1 MKLKFIIIGCLATL
15 LASCS
20 NGSGEVEQK
29 QHDIFPLPCKRAVRV
44 DGYKRFRA
52 YYVDKEGKEIAS
64 LSATLEKLDPNYSF
78 EPDFFQ
84 DGLLNV
90 DVRTPEGWNRVFVDE
105 KGAVVLDMK
114 QVITKLG
121 MQNIEYVK
129 YSDFSHG
136 LCFVETV
143 KGKDFVYTAINKT
156 GEVVFKLPFCPISSF
171 NDKGQA
177 YCHDLSGHIGIFSDK
192 GEVLVAPAENVVHSG
207 ITTSGHLSETLPPV
221 EDAVLKRGED
231 GKFTLYDYSG
241 KALSA
246 AMTFKFF
253 PDANGCCVVPATE
266 NGGTY
271 GIINKEGT
279 LLCKTDFRQL
289 KNDGKWY
296 WFENAN
302 HEYGWIDK
310 NGEVKVGPLKL
321 SSMQVV
327 HSRVDGYPHPFYGGE
342 YSVGTTTHDSS
353 DGDYI
358 YRAGCLTVSD
368 LRELKEKYDE
378 YEPYCLISGN
388 SIGIIALS
396 PVVNGVVIGFDVYDG
411 EAHIYKVKGKDL
423 VPVNKDNGFIPASV
437 ANGFNSVLLYGSY
450 ALNPGSHWRGIR

>member
-1 MKLKFIIIGCLATL
+1 MKLKFFIIAGMAAL

-29 QHDIFPLPCKRAVRV
+29 QYDIFPLPCKRAVRV

-64 LSATLEKLDPNYSF
+64 LSATLEKLDPNYNF
-78 EPDFFQ
+78 EPVFFQ

-90 DVRTPEGWNRVFVDE
+90 DIYTPEGKTRVFVDE
-105 KGAVVLDMK
+105 KGAVVLNMK

-121 MQNIEYVK
+121 MQNTEFVK

-143 KGKDFVYTAINKT
+143 KGSDLVYTAINKT
-156 GEVVFKLPFCPISSF
+156 GKVVFTLPFCPISSF

-177 YCHDLSGHIGIFSDK
+177 YCHDSSGHIGIFSDK

-221 EDAVLKRGED
+221 EDAVLKKGED

-246 AMTFKFF
+246 AMPFKFF
-253 PDANGCCVVPATE
+253 PDANGCCVVTVLD
-266 NGGTY
+266 NGVTY
-271 GIINKEGT
+271 GIINKEGVF
-279 LLCKTDFRQL
+279 LCKTDFRQL
-289 KNDGKWY
+289 ENDGKWY
-296 WFENAN
+296 WFENAD

-321 SSMQVV
+321 SSGQVR
-327 HSRVDGYPHPFYGGE
+327 HSRIDGYPHPFYGGE
-342 YSVGTTTHDSS
+342 YSVGTTTELLS
-353 DGDYI
+353 DGDYSYNAACI
-358 YRAGCLTVSD
+358 TVSG
-368 LRELKEKYDE
+368 LRKMKKEDDE
-378 YEPYCLISGN
+378 YDIFMFTRGDN
-388 SIGIIALS
+388 MGKIILS
-396 PVVNGVVIGFDVYDG
+396 PVVNGVVIGFDDYTNRAYV
-411 EAHIYKVKGKDL
+411 YKVKGTELK
-423 VPVNKDNGFIPASV
+423 PVNEDNGFIPASV
-437 ANGFNSVLLYGSY
+437 TNGYNSVRIYGSY